1 MARRLCFTP
10 IGWDNY
16 LHWQRQ
22 NDRIQDRLN
31 ELIRTSLRNPFRGVG
46 KPEALKGGLA
56 GLWSRRIDQV
66 HRLVYRVEGDEVQ
79 IVSCRYHYGDR

>member
-10 IGWDNY
+10 IGWADY

-22 NDRIQDRLN
+22 NDHILDRLN
-31 ELIRTSLRNPFRGVG
+31 ELIRTSLRDPFGEIG

-56 GLWSRRIDQV
+56 ALWSRRIDQV
-66 HRLVYRVEGDEVQ
+66 HRLVYRVQADEVQ
-79 IVSCRYHYGDR
+79 VLSCRYQYGDR

>member
-1 MARRLCFTP
+1 VARRLCFTP

-22 NDRIQDRLN
+22 DDRTLVRLN
-31 ELIRTSLRNPFRGVG
+31 ELIRTSLRDPFGGIG

-66 HRLVYRVEGDEVQ
+66 RRLVYRVEANEVQ
-79 IVSCRYHYGDR
+79 ILSCRYHYDDR